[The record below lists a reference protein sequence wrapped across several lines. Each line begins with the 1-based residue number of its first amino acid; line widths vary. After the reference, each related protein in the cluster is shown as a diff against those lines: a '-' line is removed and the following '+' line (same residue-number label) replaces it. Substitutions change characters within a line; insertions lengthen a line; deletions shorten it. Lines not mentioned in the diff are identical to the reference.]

1 MLNLKCK
8 INSERGGIELLV
20 LAVVVLASIMLVGG
34 SFKINKSIPPSNGQA
49 VNIQDVQPGTAQN
62 TLQISGLATATPVP
76 IPPPPVYQPP
86 PVPGIP
92 YVPGPPSG
100 SSAPLATPA
109 PQACGIAVWGF
120 TNICGNGCVMDGP
133 VSNQSKCCPGV
144 GGGDYNGRT
153 QYWCDAKPVIYLY
166 PTKPTNVSVKVTI
179 PGKITVSIPQYDQ
192 NEGWKNVLAYPNGD
206 LIYKNNKYSE
216 LFYETIQERT
226 TPPATGWVVKMSNL
240 KAKLTVI
247 TTKLGLKENEQNEF
261 LAYWLPRLKDL
272 NKPYVFVSVFTGNEK
287 QSIDKVD
294 ISPKPD
300 TFIEFIMYYKGVDA
314 PFNIKPLEL
323 PQNIPQRTGF
333 TAVEWGGILD
343 Y

>member
-1 MLNLKCK
+1 MKREK
-8 INSERGGIELLV
+8 GGIELLV
-20 LAVVVLASIMLVGG
+20 LAVVVLASIMLTGG
-34 SFKINKSIPPSNGQA
+34 SFSFNNSLPQNNGQP
-49 VNIQDVQPGTAQN
+49 VNIQDIQPGPAQN

-76 IPPPPVYQPP
+76 IPPPIQISNPP
-86 PVPGIP
+86 PGNTSGTIPQITTAPNQSLPTTCGLTTTPWGAFNNNCGPG
-92 YVPGPPSG
+92 
-100 SSAPLATPA
+100 
-109 PQACGIAVWGF
+109 
-120 TNICGNGCVMDGP
+120 NCVIDGP
-133 VSNQSKCCPGV
+133 ATKASDCCPGS
-144 GGGDYNGRT
+144 GGQANWPDNRSP
-153 QYWCDAKPVIYLY
+153 YWCDAKPVIYLY
-166 PTKPTNVSVKVTI
+166 PTKPTNVSVKITI
-179 PGKITVSIPQYDQ
+179 PGKITVSIPKYEE

-226 TPPATGWVVKMSNL
+226 TPPAAGWVVKMSNL

-247 TTKLGLKENEQNEF
+247 TTKLGLKENEQQEF
-261 LAYWLPRLKDL
+261 LSYWLPRLKDL
-272 NKPYVFVSVFTGNEK
+272 EKPYVFVSVFTGNEK

-323 PQNIPQRTGF
+323 PQDIPPRTGF